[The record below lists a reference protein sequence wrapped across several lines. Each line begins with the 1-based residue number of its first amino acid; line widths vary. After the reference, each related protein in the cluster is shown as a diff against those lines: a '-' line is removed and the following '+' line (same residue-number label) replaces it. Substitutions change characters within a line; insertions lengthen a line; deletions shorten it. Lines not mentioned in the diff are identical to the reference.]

1 MTNTTKTLADIY
13 KELEDLRVDLHSKID
28 ALTAYNKLSQE
39 TYFLLKHTGVLL
51 YKA

>member
-13 KELEDLRVDLHSKID
+13 KELEDLRVGLHAKID
-28 ALTAYNKLSQE
+28 AQTAYNKQE
-39 TYFLLKHTGVLL
+39 TWFIFKHTGVLL